1 MRIFLAINVASLTTA
16 MAAMAVEPVKFF
28 EPLDPPRAFQLMV
41 PGGMAEQAPADT
53 RPAIA
58 MATEDSLEWI
68 ELPLRRSKDGQHI
81 AFGAERLE
89 GKSNGTGSIGDHTA
103 EQLAKLDCGSWFA
116 RRFAGTKLLTLA
128 ECLALAKGKINL
140 CLDCQDV
147 DPEQLAGQIAS
158 AGAERQVLVSGPP
171 HVLNRVRAASD
182 GKVAVMATWQPAA
195 GWAAVE
201 SLHPAVVDVEAEYV
215 TSQMCRDLRARGV
228 KVRART
234 SAAGDRADTWDKV
247 LAAGA
252 DFVRTSLPEE
262 VIAHVLDAKLRP
274 RPVRFACHRG
284 ASRYAAENTLLAF
297 EKAYRLHADFV
308 EFDVRPSSDGDFF
321 LLHDAKLDRTTNG
334 TGPIREATSAA
345 VALLDAGSWFGGRSA
360 GAHVPSLDDFLKSVP
375 PEVSL
380 YFDAKDIPPE
390 ALAAALSRHG
400 LVERT
405 IVYQSANYL
414 ERLKVVD
421 SRIRSMPPAGS
432 IVDVKALAA
441 GLRPYAVDS
450 RWTALSKQYIESCH
464 AAGIQVFADAPF
476 GTPVKA
482 YQQAIEWGI
491 DLIQTDYP
499 LRAWRAMELAQA
511 ERVGK

>member
-1 MRIFLAINVASLTTA
+1 MRIVLTIDLALLTIWT
-16 MAAMAVEPVKFF
+16 AAMAGEPVKFF
-28 EPLDPPRAFQLMV
+28 EPLEPPRSFQLMV
-41 PGGMAEQAPADT
+41 PGGMAEQAPANT
-53 RPAIA
+53 RPAIV
-58 MATEDSLEWI
+58 MAIEDSLEWI
-68 ELPLRRSKDGQHI
+68 ELPLRRTEDGQHI

-89 GKSNGTGSIGDHTA
+89 GMSNGTGPIGDQTA
-103 EQLAKLDCGSWFA
+103 EQLGKLDCGSWFA

-128 ECLALAKGKINL
+128 DCLALAKGKINL

-147 DPEQLAGQIAS
+147 DPQRLAGEITS
-158 AGAERQVLVSGPP
+158 AGAERQVLVTGAPK
-171 HVLNRVRAASD
+171 VLERVRAASD
-182 GKVAVMATWQPAA
+182 GKVAIMAAWQPAA
-195 GWAAVE
+195 GWAGVE
-201 SLHPAVVDVEAEYV
+201 SLHPALVDVEADYA
-215 TSQMCRDLRARGV
+215 TSELCRDLHARGV

-234 SAAGDRADTWDKV
+234 SGTADRADVWDTV

-252 DFVRTSLPEE
+252 DFVRTSLAEE

-297 EKAYRLHADFV
+297 EKAYRLRADFV
-308 EFDVRPSSDGDFF
+308 EFDVRPSRDGDFF

-334 TGPIREATSAA
+334 KGPIREATSAA
-345 VALLDAGSWFGGRSA
+345 IALLDAGSWFGGRSA
-360 GAHVPSLDDFLKSVP
+360 GARVPSLDDFLKSVP
-375 PEVSL
+375 REVSL

-405 IVYQSANYL
+405 IVYQSADYL
-414 ERLKVVD
+414 ERLKAVD
-421 SRIRSMPPAGS
+421 SRIRAMPPAGS
-432 IVDVKALAA
+432 MADVKALAA

-450 RWTALSKQYIESCH
+450 RWTALSKQYIDYCH

-476 GTPVKA
+476 GTPVKG
-482 YQQAIEWGI
+482 YQQAIDWGI

-499 LRAWRAMELAQA
+499 LRAWRAMELAQT
-511 ERVGK
+511 ERIGK